1 MKPVDS
7 ILPVSGAGG
16 HMAVAQQD
24 QRDSHEPVPSPS
36 VRAFDVPGDP
46 AAWLPAAS
54 RALAADGAV
63 LLTGT
68 GLAGRA
74 RDVGRRMLGEV
85 PLLVEHHDAL
95 MAYDDGHMRHRPP
108 GGRDGHV
115 AAFLGHPAVL
125 ALCGASLAAPRV
137 ISYHGHTVL
146 PGSSPQPVHADW
158 EPLWPE
164 ARVDH
169 PPFMLAVNIA
179 LVDTG
184 ERNGSIEVWPGT
196 HALASQD
203 VYRHGSLCVREDLLE
218 ERRRERPPERVPMS
232 PGDVLVR
239 DVRLWHRGT
248 RNTTETARPMLW
260 QLLAAPWL
268 RAEPSVLL
276 EEDVRGEVEALPV
289 DVAAAYVGHPVGA
302 LSDGEAE

>member
-1 MKPVDS
+1 MD
-7 ILPVSGAGG
+7 
-16 HMAVAQQD
+16 VAPHAPHD
-24 QRDSHEPVPSPS
+24 PHTPAPS
-36 VRAFDVPGDP
+36 VAAVDVSADP
-46 AAWLPAAS
+46 ATWLPAAS

-68 GLAGRA
+68 GLAARA
-74 RDVGRRMLGEV
+74 RDVGARMLAEV
-85 PLLVEHHDAL
+85 PVLVEHHDAL
-95 MAYDDGHMRHRPP
+95 RAYDDGHMRHRPP
-108 GGRDGHV
+108 GGSDGHV

-125 ALCGASLAAPRV
+125 ALCSAPLEAPRV

-158 EPLWPE
+158 EPLWPQPGL
-164 ARVDH
+164 AH

-184 ERNGSIEVWPGT
+184 EHNGSIEVWPGT
-196 HALASQD
+196 HELASRE
-203 VYRHGSLCVREDLLE
+203 VYRHGSLCVREELLE
-218 ERRRERPPERVPMS
+218 ERRAARPPERVAMR

-248 RNTTETARPMLW
+248 RNTSGTARPMLW
-260 QLLAAPWL
+260 LLLAAPWL

-276 EEDVRGEVEALPV
+276 EAGVRGEVEALPV
-289 DVAAAYVGHPVGA
+289 EVAAEYARHPVGA
-302 LSDGEAE
+302 LSGGEAE

>member
-1 MKPVDS
+1 
-7 ILPVSGAGG
+7 
-16 HMAVAQQD
+16 MAAPQHD
-24 QRDSHEPVPSPS
+24 PSSPVP
-36 VRAFDVPGDP
+36 VFDVSADP
-46 AAWLPAAS
+46 PAWLPAAGA
-54 RALAADGAV
+54 ALAADGAV

-68 GLAGRA
+68 GLAGEA
-74 RDVGRRMLGEV
+74 RDVGERMLAEV

-115 AAFLGHPAVL
+115 TAFLAHPAVL
-125 ALCGASLAAPRV
+125 ALCAAPLTAPRV
-137 ISYHGHTVL
+137 VSYHGHTVL

-158 EPLWPE
+158 EPLWPGG
-164 ARVDH
+164 ADH

-184 ERNGSIEVWPGT
+184 EHNGSIEVWPGT
-196 HALASQD
+196 HRLASQE
-203 VYRHGSLCVREDLLE
+203 VYRPGSLCVRQELLD
-218 ERRRERPPERVPMS
+218 ERRRVRPPGPVPMR

-248 RNTTETARPMLW
+248 RNTTGTARPMLW
-260 QLLAAPWL
+260 LLLAAPWL

-276 EEDVRGEVEALPV
+276 EEGVRGQVERLPV
-289 DVAAAYVGHPVGA
+289 EVAAEYAGHPVGA
-302 LSDGEAE
+302 LTGEAE